1 MTNTK
6 IYNTVNES
14 LKVCESENPKEE
26 YILEGIFAE
35 LDVMNVNHRIY
46 TVDEYLR
53 HLQYIREDVK
63 NGRCLGEL
71 DHPDVFETKL
81 DNVSHQVIDIW
92 YEPDKKLVMGKIRLL
107 TTPKGKTARAL
118 VDDGVPLCISSRA
131 AGTINKDGT
140 VSIQQLYTYDLVAKP
155 GFAKA
160 VLHRVNESEQVT
172 YNDNTMNFLRESE
185 STNYKTL
192 DMLNESFYTDSNPG
206 VLGELRKEAIAIN
219 ADKNSKI
226 NMETLTEHV
235 VMNENAGLE
244 QQPDNSAATAAAMGI
259 PTADTD
265 IVTGGDTDKKTTDI
279 SETDK
284 EDDSKEVK
292 TDDTSKED
300 DKKDD
305 KSSEDDDYEILDVK
319 VYKEDSDDDEKD
331 DSKKEKDD
339 SDDSEKEEDDDT
351 KDDKNKE
358 DDGDSDKDE
367 TSEAKQEKEP
377 TEANKLFDKKDEL
390 NKKTERFT
398 KQFDELLTRIK
409 TKNKVDESV
418 VKELA
423 ESYAFT
429 KSMSES
435 SLLEFSQLS
444 DNKKRKVR
452 DYLCENS
459 VTADADID
467 KVWRNGLTEGAQ
479 PNEPVWLQKAPHE
492 YREMYYGAS
501 TQKQI
506 ELMECAKYLN
516 FYTQSDID
524 TFWEN
529 SNLRVDTRNRLIQEA
544 YIDSLPKITK
554 KPEDDELPYS
564 MDAVKK
570 MLNLMK

>member
-92 YEPDKKLVMGKIRLL
+92 YEPEKKLVMGKIRLL
-107 TTPKGKTARAL
+107 TTPKGMTARHL

-160 VLHRVNESEQVT
+160 VLHRVNESEQVN
-172 YNDNTMNFLRESE
+172 YSDNTMNFLRDSE
-185 STNYKTL
+185 QVEYKTL
-192 DMLNESFYTDSNPG
+192 DMLNESFYTDATPNNCANIR
-206 VLGELRKEAIAIN
+206 EEAIAIN
-219 ADKNSKI
+219 SNKNSKI
-226 NMETLTEHV
+226 NMEMLTEHV
-235 VMNENAGLE
+235 IMNENAALE
-244 QQPDNSAATAAAMGI
+244 QQPDNSAAAAAAMGI
-259 PTADTD
+259 PTADID
-265 IVTGGDTDKKTTDI
+265 IITGKDDKKATDI

-292 TDDTSKED
+292 DDDISKDE

-305 KSSEDDDYEILDVK
+305 KSSDDDDYEILDVK
-319 VYKEDSDDDEKD
+319 VYKEDSDEDDED

-339 SDDSEKEEDDDT
+339 SDKDSDKDSSDDA
-351 KDDKNKE
+351 KDDKDKA
-358 DDGDSDKDE
+358 DDGDSSKDE
-367 TSEAKQEKEP
+367 TSEAKIEKEP
-377 TEANKLFDKKDEL
+377 TKANMLFDKKDEL
-390 NKKTERFT
+390 NEKTEKFT

-409 TKNKVDESV
+409 TKNKVDETV
-418 VKELA
+418 AKELA
-423 ESYAFT
+423 ESYSFT
-429 KSMSES
+429 KCMSES

-459 VTADADID
+459 ITADRDID
-467 KVWRNGLTEGAQ
+467 KYWKNGLLESAQ

-501 TQKQI
+501 KQKQY

-524 TFWEN
+524 SFWEH
-529 SNLRVDTRNRLIQEA
+529 SNLREETRNRLIQEA
-544 YIDSLPKITK
+544 YIDSIPKITK
-554 KPEDDELPYS
+554 RPEDEELPYS
-564 MDAVKK
+564 MDAVRK
-570 MLNLMK
+570 MLNLMN

>member
-71 DHPDVFETKL
+71 DHPDIFETKL

-107 TTPKGKTARAL
+107 TTPKGMTARHL
-118 VDDGVPLCISSRA
+118 VDDGIPLCISSRA

-172 YNDNTMNFLRESE
+172 YNDNTMDFLRESE
-185 STNYKTL
+185 KSEYKTL
-192 DMLNESFYTDSNPG
+192 DMLNESFYTDSVPQKCGNY
-206 VLGELRKEAIAIN
+206 RFEAIAAN
-219 ADKNSKI
+219 SDKNSKI
-226 NMETLTEHV
+226 NMEMLTEHV

-244 QQPDNSAATAAAMGI
+244 QQPDNSAAAAAAMGI
-259 PTADTD
+259 PTANTNV
-265 IVTGGDTDKKTTDI
+265 VTGKDDDKKTTDI

-284 EDDSKEVK
+284 EDDTKEVK
-292 TDDTSKED
+292 DDDNTSKED

-305 KSSEDDDYEILDVK
+305 KSSEDDYEILDVK
-319 VYKEDSDDDEKD
+319 VYKEDSDDDEED

-339 SDDSEKEEDDDT
+339 SKDSEKEDDDDT
-351 KDDKNKE
+351 KDDNDKA
-358 DDGDSDKDE
+358 DDGDSDKDD

-377 TEANKLFDKKDEL
+377 TEANKLFDRKDEL
-390 NKKTERFT
+390 NEKTEKFT

-418 VKELA
+418 AKELA
-423 ESYAFT
+423 ESYSFT
-429 KSMSES
+429 KCMSDP

-452 DYLCENS
+452 DYLSENS
-459 VTADADID
+459 ITADKDVD
-467 KVWRNGLTEGAQ
+467 KLWRNGLSEGAQ
-479 PNEPVWLQKAPHE
+479 PNEPIWLQKASHE

-501 TQKQI
+501 QQKQH

-524 TFWEN
+524 SFWEH
-529 SNLRVDTRNRLIQEA
+529 SNLKADTRNRLIQEA
-544 YIDSLPKITK
+544 YIESLPKITK
-554 KPEDDELPYS
+554 KPEDEELPYS